1 LEEIKDLEG
10 ISIEELIGS
19 LQTHKQ
25 KINRRSNEKILEQ
38 ALQLKLSLTKRRCK
52 KRGASYQGQGQR
64 PSRKGS
70 KYSKSIGEGRG
81 TKGFIREVHEQ

>member
-25 KINRRSNEKILEQ
+25 RLIEE
-38 ALQLKLSLTKRRCK
+38 AMK
-52 KRGASYQGQGQR
+52 KYW
-64 PSRKGS
+64 S
-70 KYSKSIGEGRG
+70 KPYS
-81 TKGFIREVHEQ
+81 